1 MPVITAQLDMAQPL
15 HPGCARLQ
23 AQFGPPAQVWVAH
36 TADEL
41 LSVLAQV
48 EAAARAGA
56 WCLGAVAYE
65 AAAALEADL
74 PTQPATTALAWFAQF
89 AAPVPQ
95 TASAEAS
102 AWATPLHWNAGQTST
117 AFAATLAQIHADIAA
132 GRYYQLNLTQT
143 YHGTSPHP
151 IDRHALFA
159 ALQQAQPGLAAVAM
173 RENAGI
179 TREGMQQAGA
189 TTRTG
194 MTEQGSNTR
203 DARRNALTAEELA
216 LRREAQG
223 FQTREAQQKE
233 QLRNVLLDPKSTPE
247 QRAVAQRNMAA
258 LSGKTAADRMQ
269 TVTLPDTTNEMGQV
283 VRGGQALVRVLEDG
297 TVQQVPIGGNAALP
311 PMDKNNQAIAIRD
324 NKSMSREQKVEAL
337 RKLGYQG

>member
-159 ALQQAQPGLAAVAM
+159 ALQQAQPG
-173 RENAGI
+173 
-179 TREGMQQAGA
+179 
-189 TTRTG
+189 
-194 MTEQGSNTR
+194 
-203 DARRNALTAEELA
+203 
-216 LRREAQG
+216 G
-223 FQTREAQQKE
+223 FSIF
-233 QLRNVLLDPKSTPE
+233 LD
-247 QRAVAQRNMAA
+247 
-258 LSGKTAADRMQ
+258 
-269 TVTLPDTTNEMGQV
+269 MGQ
-283 VRGGQALVRVLEDG
+283 E
-297 TVQQVPIGGNAALP
+297 ALP
-311 PMDKNNQAIAIRD
+311 SVSP
-324 NKSMSREQKVEAL
+324 E
-337 RKLGYQG
+337 